1 MKNGIKKG
9 KGLDLGAES
18 PRITLV
24 EYPAPGFLTYLTYLD
39 CDSLLFPLETQYM
52 EGTREGSHLMAENI
66 KDLYDLY
73 GNPDKRFK
81 AINNSL
87 EFSMK
92 KTLFLINLVCSCFL
106 CGYFPDPL
114 RFKPRILGGKGNRLQ
129 KLRKY
134 LLHFRRHILKSILQ
148 SN

>member
-1 MKNGIKKG
+1 MADVSENSSGHI
-9 KGLDLGAES
+9 GAPQRDTNITQTAHAQYKS
-18 PRITLV
+18 LICRIILRN
-24 EYPAPGFLTYLTYLD
+24 P
-39 CDSLLFPLETQYM
+39 Q
-52 EGTREGSHLMAENI
+52 MAENI

-73 GNPDKRFK
+73 ENPGKRFK
-81 AINNSL
+81 AINNSM